1 MRRLGV
7 RLYNYTFRL
16 ILTNNGKINRFKII
30 CVMSRIRREKT
41 LHQLAIALCE
51 GRNVW
56 FENHTIRLVPT
67 EDDVTPCE
75 VCEMDCLCDMDMVD
89 LCGECTI
96 LRRKD
101 GFLQLVTQ
109 D

>member
-1 MRRLGV
+1 
-7 RLYNYTFRL
+7 
-16 ILTNNGKINRFKII
+16 
-30 CVMSRIRREKT
+30 MSRIRREKT